1 MDASAPNER
10 SILEEEYART
20 LLEYVSG
27 AGELAL
33 SKAYEIGRRAG
44 IAQIG
49 LLDLVQFHQSTAAA
63 LLRNGSIEPGSPLP
77 GQFLAEA
84 LSPYEMSL
92 RAFRESSRLLGL
104 AGELARNHE
113 ETHRAREQLR
123 AILDATTAVI
133 YLRDANDRFLF
144 VNRQFEI
151 VFGVSREQVL
161 SRSGAE
167 ILPASIEATLRPGDR
182 AALESRSP
190 QELEETLPFADG
202 PRTYLSLKFPLLDE
216 SDVPYA
222 VCCVATDI
230 SERKRAAEAIRIE
243 RDRADAANRELREAQ
258 AQLVHSAKMASL
270 GELVAGVAHE
280 INNPLAFALAHLET
294 VKKILLRTTSA
305 LDRAGA
311 PEVRSEFE
319 RAQERLRE
327 TQGGLERI
335 RDLVLKLRAFSR
347 LDEGERK
354 VVSFRENLDS
364 VVTILGHRIKHRVA
378 LELELEAPDRLDCY
392 PSLLNQALLNVLANA
407 LDAIEERGTIV
418 VRTEARDGTYH
429 ISIEDSGPGIPS
441 AVRQRVFEPFFTT
454 KPPGKG
460 TGLGLSITYAIVERH
475 GGRLSIDCPDR
486 GGTIVRLSLPA
497 AAGSR

>member
-1 MDASAPNER
+1 
-10 SILEEEYART
+10 
-20 LLEYVSG
+20 
-27 AGELAL
+27 
-33 SKAYEIGRRAG
+33 
-44 IAQIG
+44 
-49 LLDLVQFHQSTAAA
+49 
-63 LLRNGSIEPGSPLP
+63 
-77 GQFLAEA
+77 
-84 LSPYEMSL
+84 
-92 RAFRESSRLLGL
+92 GL

-258 AQLVHSAKMASL
+258 AQLVH
-270 GELVAGVAHE
+270 
-280 INNPLAFALAHLET
+280 
-294 VKKILLRTTSA
+294 
-305 LDRAGA
+305 
-311 PEVRSEFE
+311 
-319 RAQERLRE
+319 
-327 TQGGLERI
+327 
-335 RDLVLKLRAFSR
+335 
-347 LDEGERK
+347 
-354 VVSFRENLDS
+354 
-364 VVTILGHRIKHRVA
+364 
-378 LELELEAPDRLDCY
+378 
-392 PSLLNQALLNVLANA
+392 
-407 LDAIEERGTIV
+407 
-418 VRTEARDGTYH
+418 
-429 ISIEDSGPGIPS
+429 
-441 AVRQRVFEPFFTT
+441 
-454 KPPGKG
+454 
-460 TGLGLSITYAIVERH
+460 
-475 GGRLSIDCPDR
+475 
-486 GGTIVRLSLPA
+486 
-497 AAGSR
+497 